1 MEFLGLTL
9 FQWLLPIMIGVVAG
23 FVTNAVA
30 IWMLFHPYQ
39 PVVIRGIRVFPK
51 GAVPKEIDRIAKRI
65 GETVGRELL
74 TTEDIGRTL
83 SSDAFRARFDEA
95 IGDTVRGLLD
105 RELPALRE
113 IVTPEQIAG
122 LQEVLDR
129 VVEKVLEGAEIYLAS
144 PEWEARVR
152 GFSESLLGE
161 LRERPLSAVI
171 TPELHQDLLRGA
183 ARFWAGVRESPELQ
197 RLVVEGLD
205 RGIRNV
211 TVSEKPLR
219 SYVPTGAANLG
230 ETVVAHY
237 LPLLLERLGQA
248 LDDPAT
254 RAKLQLLLRRFV
266 DRFLEEQRTWKRI
279 VGRLV
284 ITERTLEQTV
294 EAIEHGGVAELSTLL
309 REAEVRE
316 RVARSVNEGVE
327 DFLDRPVRELLENVS
342 PERIERLRQ
351 SLVERVLYVLR
362 HPSTEEILLRRL
374 DGFLQAAEGKTIGDL
389 VEVLGEERAR
399 DLSGRV
405 TDWIVEAM
413 RGPRTLR
420 MVERTIRHQ
429 TEWVVSAPV
438 GRISQYLPEDAE
450 RRMELLLFDPLWGF
464 IQRRVP
470 DAVAGLP
477 IARIVEDKL
486 RGYPIRKVEELIWRV
501 SRRELVLIIY
511 LGGFLGALVGSV
523 MLFTVSVPAGLVATG
538 FFLLLSF
545 LFVNLKA

>member
-9 FQWLLPIMIGVVAG
+9 GQWILPIVIGIVAG

-30 IWMLFHPYQ
+30 IWMLFHPYE
-39 PVVIRGIRVFPK
+39 PVYVAGIRVFPR

-83 SSDAFRARFDEA
+83 SSEAFRARFDEA
-95 IGDTVRGLLD
+95 IRDTVHGLLD

-113 IVTPEQIAG
+113 IVSPQQVAG
-122 LQEVLDR
+122 LEAVLER
-129 VVEKVLEGAEIYLAS
+129 VVEKVLQGAEIYLAS
-144 PEWEARVR
+144 PEWESRVR
-152 GFSESLLGE
+152 GFAGSLLGD
-161 LRERPLSAVI
+161 LRERPLSAVV
-171 TPELHQDLLRGA
+171 TSEMHDDLVRGA
-183 ARFWAGVRESPELQ
+183 VRTWAGIRESPEFQ
-197 RLVVEGLD
+197 RAVAEGLD
-205 RGIRNV
+205 RAIGNV
-211 TVSEKPLR
+211 LVSEKPLR
-219 SYVPTGAANLG
+219 SYVPTGAVNLG

-237 LPLLLERLGQA
+237 LPLLLERLGEA

-254 RAKLQLLLRRFV
+254 RVKLQQLLRRFV

-284 ITERTLEQTV
+284 ITERTLAQTV
-294 EAIEHGGVAELSTLL
+294 EAIEQGGVAELSVLL
-309 REAEVRE
+309 RQTEIQE
-316 RVARSVNEGVE
+316 RVARAVNEGVE
-327 DFLDRPVRELLENVS
+327 DFLDRPIREILGNVA
-342 PERIERLRQ
+342 PERMERFRQ
-351 SLVERVLYVLR
+351 ALVERVLYVFR
-362 HPSTEEILLRRL
+362 HPSTEELLLRRL
-374 DGFLQAAEGKTIGDL
+374 DGALTSASGKTIGDV

-399 DLSGRV
+399 DLSVRV
-405 TDWIVEAM
+405 ADWVVDAA
-413 RGPRTLR
+413 RGPRTFR
-420 MVERTIRHQ
+420 MLERAIRHQ
-429 TEWVVSAPV
+429 TSWVLSAPI
-438 GRISQYLPEDAE
+438 GRVSQYLPEDAE
-450 RRMELLLFDPLWGF
+450 KRMELLLFDPLWGF

-486 RGYPIRKVEELIWRV
+486 RGYPIRKVEDLIWRV

-538 FFLLLSF
+538 FFLLVSF
-545 LFVNLKA
+545 LFVNLKG